1 MKRNNNDFAKFLA
14 STKAVKF
21 GDFVLKSGKKSPVFI
36 DFGQLF
42 SGKELI
48 ALGEYYAD
56 YIVGNSLNHVDVLF
70 GPAYKGINISIA
82 VSIALFQKYN
92 LSIPFAY
99 NRKVEKAHGESGKF
113 VGFDLASAKTALI
126 LDDVF
131 TDGGTKYE
139 VIDMLSG
146 FKQLKIKAIVIGVDR
161 EEINDS
167 GVPYLKIFKEKTS
180 LDTHAITTKK
190 DVLAYK
196 K

>member
-1 MKRNNNDFAKFLA
+1 MKSNNNDFAKFLA
-14 STKAVKF
+14 NTNAVKF

-36 DFGQLF
+36 DMGQLF
-42 SGKELI
+42 FGKELI

-56 YIVGNSLNHVDVLF
+56 YIVRNSLHHIDVLF

-82 VSIALFQKYN
+82 ASIALFQKHN

-99 NRKVEKAHGESGKF
+99 NRKVKKDHGESGKY
-113 VGFDLASAKTALI
+113 VGFDLASAKTAII

-139 VIDMLSG
+139 VINMLSR
-146 FKQLKIKAIVIGVDR
+146 FKQLKIKAIIIGVDR

-167 GVPYLKIFKEKTS
+167 GVPYMEIFKEKTGLDVHS
-180 LDTHAITTKK
+180 LTTKK
-190 DVLAYK
+190 AVLAYK

>member
-1 MKRNNNDFAKFLA
+1 MKKNNDDFAEFLA
-14 STKAVKF
+14 STRAVKF

-56 YIVGNSLNHVDVLF
+56 YIAANSLHQVDVIF

-82 VSIALFQKYN
+82 ASIALYQRHN
-92 LSIPFAY
+92 LAIPFAY
-99 NRKVEKAHGESGKF
+99 NRKVEKAHGESGKY

-139 VIDMLSG
+139 VIDMLSR
-146 FKQLKIKAIVIGVDR
+146 FTQLKIKAIIIGVDR
-161 EEINDS
+161 EEINDA
-167 GVPYLKIFKEKTS
+167 GVPYLEIFKEKTG
-180 LDTHAITTKK
+180 LDVRAITTKK
-190 DVLAYK
+190 AVLAYK